1 VQLSTRDRIKKETS
15 ARAPRRNILL
25 AQRLLFIS
33 RRQPVMYFQ
42 RRILLIDDEPSLTAV
57 VREALNA
64 TGRYLIKEE
73 NHSLR
78 ALHAARHFQPDLI
91 LLDVVMPDLDGR
103 EVARQIRD
111 DPALQDVPIVF
122 VTSLSQDGFIG
133 STGFLGGYSFVAK
146 PFHIS
151 DLVDCVAEML
161 GDEATETN
169 KSA

>member
-1 VQLSTRDRIKKETS
+1 
-15 ARAPRRNILL
+15 
-25 AQRLLFIS
+25 
-33 RRQPVMYFQ
+33 MYFQ
-42 RRILLIDDEPSLTAV
+42 RRILLIDDEPSLTAL
-57 VREALNA
+57 VRQALEA

-73 NHSLR
+73 NRSLR

-91 LLDVVMPDLDGR
+91 LLDVVMPELDGR
-103 EVARQIRD
+103 EVARQLRE

-122 VTSLSQDGFIG
+122 VTSLSKDGVIG

-151 DLVDCVAEML
+151 DLVNCVAEML
-161 GDEATETN
+161 GEEAVVAH